1 MAVSATDAQDRLFSA
16 SNRGGYIAVAA
27 PGVAPAALPVA
38 AASNPRSP
46 GKTQQQ
52 QDVPP
57 TRAPDTPIPAMA
69 ADEPANGPD
78 KP

>member
-16 SNRGGYIAVAA
+16 SNRGGFE
-27 PGVAPAALPVA
+27 PA
-38 AASNPRSP
+38 SP